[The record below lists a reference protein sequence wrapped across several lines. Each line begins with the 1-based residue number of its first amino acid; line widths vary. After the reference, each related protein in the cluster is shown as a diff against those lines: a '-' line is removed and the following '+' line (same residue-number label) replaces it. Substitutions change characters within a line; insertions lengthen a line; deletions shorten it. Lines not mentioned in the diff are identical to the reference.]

1 MPEKLIQAIVLDN
14 HLNLEIWDLSRIL
27 AGDRWLVCLEARMD
41 ISLEMKY
48 FDSLPEKEK
57 LFSVMEKIYGP
68 EVPYRYKEEK
78 HFVDQSEKDELVH
91 EFIEMMKE
99 NLVPYLSHPD
109 FSRRFIMSRLKELR
123 TKQPQL
129 FSSE

>member
-1 MPEKLIQAIVLDN
+1 MSEKLIQAIVLDN

-68 EVPYRYKEEK
+68 KVPYRYKEEK

-99 NLVPYLSHPD
+99 NLIPYLSHPD
-109 FSRRFIMSRLKELR
+109 FSRRFIMSRLRELR
-123 TKQPQL
+123 SKQLQL

>member
-1 MPEKLIQAIVLDN
+1 MQEKLIQAIVLDN

-41 ISLEMKY
+41 ISLELKY

-68 EVPYRYKEEK
+68 EVPYRYKQAK
-78 HFVDQSEKDELVH
+78 HFVDQSENDELVH

-99 NLVPYLSHPD
+99 NLIPYLSHPD
-109 FSRRFIMSRLKELR
+109 FSRRFIMSRLRELKS
-123 TKQPQL
+123 KQPQL
-129 FSSE
+129 FSSK

>member
-14 HLNLEIWDLSRIL
+14 HLNLEIWDLSRVL

>member
-99 NLVPYLSHPD
+99 NLIPYLSHPD